1 MSKTSASTRRDRRNE
16 GRSDDRHVR
25 GRTHPGGTGHLRHHG
40 IYVYGIVPGGDVETE
55 SHATGVGAPPSEVSV
70 VRSGEIAALI
80 SEIPVD
86 RPLGTPDDL
95 KAHAELLDG
104 TAAVAPVLP
113 LRFGAVLSDEDA
125 VSEELLDAHRDEF
138 EAALNELEGRAQFV
152 VKARYVEKTVLGEIL
167 DENADAA
174 RLRDEIRDKPEDA
187 TRDARMALG
196 EIITQSI
203 EAKRTEDTQ
212 RVVDALEDLEPMVN
226 VRQPTHDEDAAHV
239 AVLIELSRQGDLED
253 IVRSLA
259 QEWEGRAEMDLL
271 GPMAA
276 YDFVMKRAPE
286 D

>member
-1 MSKTSASTRRDRRNE
+1 MTETSEDARIPEEQGATGST
-16 GRSDDRHVR
+16 
-25 GRTHPGGTGHLRHHG
+25 G
-40 IYVYGIVPGGDVETE
+40 IYVYGIVPGDVETE

-152 VKARYVEKTVLGEIL
+152 VKARYVEKAVLGEIL

-196 EIITQSI
+196 EIINQSI
-203 EAKRTEDTQ
+203 EAKRAEDTQ

-226 VRQPTHDEDAAHV
+226 LREPTHEEDAAHV
-239 AVLIELSRQGDLED
+239 AVLVELSRQRDLED

-276 YDFVMKRAPE
+276 YDFVMKREPE
-286 D
+286 G

>member
-1 MSKTSASTRRDRRNE
+1 MTDTTADERTPEEQGVTGST
-16 GRSDDRHVR
+16 
-25 GRTHPGGTGHLRHHG
+25 G
-40 IYVYGIVPGGDVETE
+40 IYVYGIVPGDVEAE
-55 SHATGVGAPPSEVSV
+55 SHATGVGDPPSDVSV
-70 VRSGEIAALI
+70 VRSGEIAALV

-138 EAALNELEGRAQFV
+138 EAALNELEGKAQFV
-152 VKARYVEKTVLGEIL
+152 VKARYDERAVLSEIL
-167 DENADAA
+167 EENADAA
-174 RLRDEIRDKPEDA
+174 RLREEIRDKPEDA
-187 TRDARMALG
+187 TRDARMMLG

-203 EAKRTEDTQ
+203 EAKRNEDTQ

-259 QEWEGRAEMDLL
+259 EEWEGRAEMDLL

>member
-1 MSKTSASTRRDRRNE
+1 MTDTSADA
-16 GRSDDRHVR
+16 
-25 GRTHPGGTGHLRHHG
+25 RTPEEQGVTGSSG
-40 IYVYGIVPGGDVETE
+40 IYVYGIVPGDVEAE
-55 SHATGVGAPPSEVSV
+55 SDATGVGDPPSQVSV
-70 VRSGEIAALI
+70 IRNGEIAALI
-80 SEIPVD
+80 SEIQVD

-125 VSEELLDAHRDEF
+125 VSEELLAAHRDEF

-152 VKARYVEKTVLGEIL
+152 VKARYVERAVLGEIL

-187 TRDARMALG
+187 TRDARMMLG
-196 EIITQSI
+196 EIINQSI
-203 EAKRTEDTQ
+203 EAKRNEDTQ

-253 IVRSLA
+253 VVRSLA

-276 YDFVMKRAPE
+276 YDFVMKREPE
-286 D
+286 G

>member
-1 MSKTSASTRRDRRNE
+1 MTDTSEDA
-16 GRSDDRHVR
+16 
-25 GRTHPGGTGHLRHHG
+25 RTPEEQGISGTTG
-40 IYVYGIVPGGDVETE
+40 IYVYGIVPGDVETE